1 MVQSLTD
8 ARSGK
13 LSLKPKTLK
22 AICAVHDRY
31 WTDKRRDLYRYK
43 QAYETEFWDKS
54 ETFGM
59 GDFGIQIQTA
69 DAYGY
74 IESFVASLFSRNP
87 GVIFKD
93 GLRARGNRKIAE
105 HLANDF
111 LLRQRTV
118 IENAA
123 RMALIYPMAFAKLM
137 PRDSDDIYRRVDM
150 FAIPPWEVI
159 VDRQARRWEDCR
171 YVGHKYFL
179 PIAEAKRLFGNRD
192 FEAQRKQEYFD
203 RSYLED
209 EDPNLDLEMFE
220 FIEIIEM
227 YDLQEDMMYF
237 WSPNFGDGETMLEQ
251 SEIPFDNVSGEK
263 VLPIVPLYFN
273 RIPDNPLDG
282 YSSLKRIYD
291 QIYETNLIRTFQAN
305 GVRKASR
312 QYLVRKGAMDE
323 EQMAQVASGI
333 DGLFIEI
340 DDDNINNVVIPLPQN
355 QTPPEL
361 QFYYDQVQRDKD
373 KGNILAPFT
382 RGEATKSSAT
392 EVAALAAYTSSEIG
406 RLARERDSMI
416 ESLAITYL
424 NILRLYLEESGD
436 RNIINVD
443 GQPEVV
449 QPSDLAENWTC
460 YAQDQA
466 MTPISESVQK
476 REFIQSIPM
485 LQQLGVP
492 PQTLLKELT
501 RSLGLPA
508 SFYEEAQQAN
518 KEMLA
523 QQASAAS
530 AKQASGEV
538 QMDAS
543 ELSQMG
549 ATIGPGQ
556 LQQIIG
562 GTN

>member
-1 MVQSLTD
+1 M
-8 ARSGK
+8 
-13 LSLKPKTLK
+13 LKPQTLK
-22 AICAVHDRY
+22 TICDVHDKY
-31 WTDKRRDLYRYK
+31 WTDKRKDLYCYK
-43 QAYETEFWDKS
+43 QAYETDFWDKS
-54 ETFGM
+54 ETYGM
-59 GDFGIQIQTA
+59 GDWGITIQTS

-74 IESFVASLFSRNP
+74 IESYVASLFSRNP

-118 IENAA
+118 IEDAA

-137 PRDSDDIYRRVDM
+137 PRESDDIYRRVDM

-159 VDRQARRWEDCR
+159 VDRQARRWADCR

-179 PIAEAKRLFGNRD
+179 PISEAKRLFGNKQ
-192 FEAQRKQEYFD
+192 FEAVRKTEYFD
-203 RSYLED
+203 KSFMND
-209 EDPNLDLEMFE
+209 DDPNIDLEMFE

-227 YDLQEDMMYF
+227 YDLTEDMMYF
-237 WSPNFGDGETMLEQ
+237 WSPNWQNGDRMLDR

-305 GVRKASR
+305 AVRKASR
-312 QYLVRKGAMDE
+312 QYLVRRGTLDE
-323 EQMAQVASGI
+323 EQMAQIASGI
-333 DGLFIEI
+333 DGLFVEV
-340 DDDNINNVVIPLPQN
+340 DDENINNCVVPVPQN

-361 QFYYDQVQRDKD
+361 QYYYDQVQKDKD

-382 RGEATKSSAT
+382 RGESTRSSAT

-416 ESLAITYL
+416 EQLAITYL
-424 NILRLYLEESGD
+424 NILRLYLEQSGD

-443 GQPEVV
+443 GMPEVV
-449 QPSDLAENWTC
+449 TPNDLAENWVC

-492 PQTLLKELT
+492 PDTLLKELT
-501 RSLGLPA
+501 RSLGLPE
-508 SFYEEAQQAN
+508 SFYEEAKAAQDAAA
-518 KEMLA
+518 A

-530 AKQASGEV
+530 AKQAAGEV
-538 QMDAS
+538 RMDAS

-549 ATIGPGQ
+549 QTIGPGQ
-556 LQQIIG
+556 LQKIIG
-562 GTN
+562 GQQ